1 MTNHKYVSAI
11 RLFSFSIFAA
21 AAMTAATTA
30 RAQSGPY
37 QYFSLTPCRV
47 VDTRNA
53 NGVNGGPAL
62 GTTRRDFAFKGNC
75 GVPSTAK
82 AVTINIA
89 VTGASAQSSWL
100 TVWPAG
106 GATPNTAAIN
116 FSSSDWALSN
126 GAIVGLGASSPDLS
140 VLNAVGTTHVII
152 DVTGYFQ

>member
-1 MTNHKYVSAI
+1 MRNQNQIFRLLSVVTFALIAI
-11 RLFSFSIFAA
+11 G
-21 AAMTAATTA
+21 ATTTA
-30 RAQSGPY
+30 GAQTGPY

-47 VDTRNA
+47 VDTRGA

-62 GTTRRDFAFKGNC
+62 STTRRDFSFKGNC
-75 GVPSTAK
+75 GVPGTAK

-106 GATPNTAAIN
+106 AATPNTAAIN
-116 FSSSDWALSN
+116 FSSNDWALSN
-126 GAIVGLGASSPDLS
+126 GAIVGLGASNPDLS
-140 VLNAVGTTHVII
+140 VVNAVGTTHVII